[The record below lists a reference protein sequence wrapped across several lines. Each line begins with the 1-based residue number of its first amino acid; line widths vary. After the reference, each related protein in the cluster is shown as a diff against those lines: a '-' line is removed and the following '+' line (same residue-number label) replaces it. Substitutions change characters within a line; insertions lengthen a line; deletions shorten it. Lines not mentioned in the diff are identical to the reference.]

1 MFINGKHLKLYEEM
15 VHVFSEFDSSECDN
29 QFKNGN
35 HLKMHE
41 EKAHVRYEV
50 DCSFGVNCSECD
62 KQVENINQL

>member
-1 MFINGKHLKLYEEM
+1 M
-15 VHVFSEFDSSECDN
+15 VHVLSEFDCSECDN

-35 HLKMHE
+35 HLKLHQ

-62 KQVENINQL
+62 KKVENINQL